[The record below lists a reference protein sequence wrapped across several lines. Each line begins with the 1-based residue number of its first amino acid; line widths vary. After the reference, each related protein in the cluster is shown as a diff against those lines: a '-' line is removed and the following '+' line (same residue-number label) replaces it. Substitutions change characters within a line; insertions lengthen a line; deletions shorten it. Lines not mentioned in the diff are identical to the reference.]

1 MLVLEPFRYLFMFP
15 LSYKHPKG
23 QADLHCVFMKPHS
36 HSSTCDR
43 KVAGGEEPSAA
54 ELDLKQVPEGWRW
67 VVVRWWRRCA
77 LWRSLSSCV
86 CCVCVVLCLVSLFGI
101 SFPVFAGEI
110 DTSYP
115 SRPCSSATRSLKLFL
130 FPFLVELTVPSFLLP
145 RTSLLFYY
153 STDSVFLGVFL
164 PPYLTMISLSRW
176 FVSDTF
182 QVFLSRS
189 CTFSSYF
196 LKWTEWLVS

>member
-15 LSYKHPKG
+15 LSYKHPQG

-67 VVVRWWRRCA
+67 VVVRWWRCCA
-77 LWRSLSSCV
+77 IWRSLSSCV

-130 FPFLVELTVPSFLLP
+130 FSFLAGINSPIFSAPQNFSPILLQHRLCLP
-145 RTSLLFYY
+145 GCLSASLPDRDLFEQM
-153 STDSVFLGVFL
+153 VCIWH
-164 PPYLTMISLSRW
+164 ISGLS
-176 FVSDTF
+176 
-182 QVFLSRS
+182 
-189 CTFSSYF
+189 
-196 LKWTEWLVS
+196 